1 MTPKSQPG
9 NPKPRVFR
17 LEEDSAII
25 NRYGFN
31 SCGHAGASNHL
42 AKRHAKK
49 SPRHLL
55 GVNLGKN
62 KTSADADADYVQ
74 GVRSLGAFADYLVVN
89 VSSPNTPGL
98 RALQHGDQLR
108 SLLRSVQQEVARLP
122 PPKRP
127 LLLKV
132 QCGAPFARVDA
143 RFKLTIRRSLGTKC
157 AIPSHRTRRSL
168 RTACAAQTDRQAS
181 RMTRCVLPFRLLLIS
196 VQKIDVTSPKWRSP
210 RRLMD

>member
-108 SLLRSVQQEVARLP
+108 SLLRSVQQEVDRLVDHVESAIVASYP
-122 PPKRP
+122 PPWG
-127 LLLKV
+127 V
-132 QCGAPFARVDA
+132 
-143 RFKLTIRRSLGTKC
+143 
-157 AIPSHRTRRSL
+157 
-168 RTACAAQTDRQAS
+168 
-181 RMTRCVLPFRLLLIS
+181 
-196 VQKIDVTSPKWRSP
+196 
-210 RRLMD
+210 